1 METAY
6 IIKVT
11 KLSDDDFDFGD
22 IVNVLERSDIGITD
36 IELLEIYEN

>member
-1 METAY
+1 MGTAY

-11 KLSDDDFDFGD
+11 KLSDDDFNFED
-22 IVNVLERSDIGITD
+22 IVNLLERSDIGITD